1 MVSAESSRK
10 NAVTLNDVSVVR
22 GEATKEDESMKESD
36 LELEIFV
43 DGELYEQTLMPTAF
57 SKRKHEVAWKYN
69 MSDGL
74 HNVKVVL
81 KDPVKGYGLHLSSVL
96 IYGPEPAL

>member
-1 MVSAESSRK
+1 
-10 NAVTLNDVSVVR
+10 
-22 GEATKEDESMKESD
+22 
-36 LELEIFV
+36 
-43 DGELYEQTLMPTAF
+43 
-57 SKRKHEVAWKYN
+57 

>member
-1 MVSAESSRK
+1 MDPIDRFG
-10 NAVTLNDVSVVR
+10 DRYIGVR
-22 GEATKEDESMKESD
+22 RRNFLKES
-36 LELEIFV
+36 ELDVEIFV

-57 SKRKHEVAWKYN
+57 SRRKNEVAWKYN